1 MFQKNVTLRNQWKFK
16 EEKKI
21 WGKKKKRGF
30 GIIIIIIILRQE

>member
-21 WGKKKKRGF
+21 WGKKKKED
-30 GIIIIIIILRQE
+30 LAL

>member
-21 WGKKKKRGF
+21 WGKKKKR
-30 GIIIIIIILRQE
+30 IWHYNNNYYS